1 VRTNFITLLDFDV
14 LLLIIVTKA
23 LLSVLNKSLFPSNFN
38 VQVNKARTMGTNS
51 KRVISLIISEFKAVH
66 VEGSKNVIADALSRF
81 QMARFWKVAPNAN
94 REPAVIRLKIL
105 EIISNLR

>member
-1 VRTNFITLLDFDV
+1 MKLVRTLV
-14 LLLIIVTKA
+14 L
-23 LLSVLNKSLFPSNFN
+23 F
-38 VQVNKARTMGTNS
+38 TMCNNMQ
-51 KRVISLIISEFKAVH
+51 FKAVH

-94 REPAVIRLKIL
+94 REPAGIRLKIL